1 MLKYLFLSA
10 GLIVINILSI
20 GDLNGR
26 WQGKVKISDGS
37 EIDITYNFK
46 TEGDKLT
53 GTVVTQWGESPI
65 INGKNTG
72 DDYTFTQTF
81 NEMVISH
88 SGKVSGDSLFVKIER
103 PEHPV
108 MESIFRRSTAN

>member
-1 MLKYLFLSA
+1 MLKHLFLSISFLFT
-10 GLIVINILSI
+10 GIITI

-26 WQGKVKISDGS
+26 WQGKVKIADGN

-46 TEGDKLT
+46 TDGDKLT

-65 INGKNTG
+65 VNGKYTG
-72 DDYTFTQTF
+72 DEYTFTQTF

-108 MESIFRRSTAN
+108 MESVFRRTTGN

>member
-1 MLKYLFLSA
+1 MLKHILLSA
-10 GLIVINILSI
+10 GLIVMTMLAA

-53 GTVVTQWGESPI
+53 GTVVTQWGESQI
-65 INGKNTG
+65 VNGKKTG
-72 DDYTFTQTF
+72 DEYTFTQTF
-81 NEMVISH
+81 NEMVINH

-103 PEHPV
+103 PEHDA
-108 MESIFRRSTAN
+108 MESIFKRVPAN